1 MVRIRL
7 QRLGRRNR
15 PFYRISVMDERVK
28 RDGRLVEE
36 LGWYDPIARDESKQ
50 LNLNDERAK
59 YWLSKGAQPSETMM
73 DILAKRN
80 LVDAEAWNKQR
91 AWRLKAR
98 LAAKAAAPAGE
109 EKKEG

>member
-36 LGWYDPIARDESKQ
+36 LGWYDPIAKDETKQ
-50 LNLNDERAK
+50 LKLDDERAK
-59 YWLSKGAQPSETMM
+59 YWIGQGAQPSETLM
-73 DILAKRN
+73 DIFAKRN
-80 LVDAEAWNKQR
+80 LVDAEAWNKRR
-91 AWRLKAR
+91 AWRIKAR
-98 LAAKAAAPAGE
+98 QAAKPAAAAAEPA
-109 EKKEG
+109 KPA

>member
-28 RDGRLVEE
+28 RDGLLIEE
-36 LGWYDPIARDESKQ
+36 LGWYDPVATDESKQ

-59 YWLSKGAQPSETMM
+59 FWISKGAQPSETLM
-73 DILAKRN
+73 DIFAKRN
-80 LVDAEAWNKQR
+80 LVDAEAWNKRR
-91 AWRLKAR
+91 AWRVKAKQ
-98 LAAKAAAPAGE
+98 AAKPAAAPAAE
-109 EKKEG
+109 A

>member
-28 RDGRLVEE
+28 RDGLLIEE
-36 LGWYDPIARDESKQ
+36 LGWYDPIAKDETKQ
-50 LNLNDERAK
+50 LKLDDDRAK
-59 YWLSKGAQPSETMM
+59 HWLALGAQPSETMM

-80 LVDAEAWNKQR
+80 LVDAEAWNKRR
-91 AWRLKAR
+91 AWRVKAR
-98 LAAKAAAPAGE
+98 QANKPAAGAAPAATA
-109 EKKEG
+109 